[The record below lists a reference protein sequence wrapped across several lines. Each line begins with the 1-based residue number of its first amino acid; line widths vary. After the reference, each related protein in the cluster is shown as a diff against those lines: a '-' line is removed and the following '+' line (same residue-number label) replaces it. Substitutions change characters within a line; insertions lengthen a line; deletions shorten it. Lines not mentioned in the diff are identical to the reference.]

1 MEKIYKER
9 KSEKIQELLKSD
21 CFKDKDWRLKFQNL
35 TYVTDLDNILYSLER
50 YFELKNNIGSN
61 PESSQNVDALLNRLE
76 AQISRWFKIIEQLDK
91 EATGETGSSRD
102 KDIFRKSVESSS
114 NFNRTLLL
122 SFFSFLFYILITVA
136 GTTDLMVL
144 LNNPVELPIVKISI
158 PIYGFFFIT
167 PILLIAT
174 HLNILFNLK
183 IHTGLVRKFKQ
194 KFVVTK
200 SKTLEKDFT
209 KELWIKEEEQMPS
222 FFLNS
227 LFSESLTAME
237 KYFTLFITWLFL
249 YLLPILILSLMQIK
263 FSKFQNLGLTTLQFA
278 FLVSDAIILFI
289 YWPIIINQNLEEEP
303 EKNWKYFPLYRIV
316 QLWKEKATAG
326 IFKKLLQSFLL
337 VAQFVLVTSVFL
349 FSAINLKYVY
359 NINSMD
365 GEIPAVNTYLFHD
378 SIVFPKLVL
387 IGEVVAK
394 EKGLASLQKRN
405 LIYSDFIN
413 CDLSNVDFQYANLSG
428 ASFFNIKLLNT
439 QFYGSTM
446 DGIYPSEMKIL
457 SKEKPKSEE
466 K

>member
-21 CFKDKDWRLKFQNL
+21 CFKDKDWRLKFHNL
-35 TYVTDLDNILYSLER
+35 TYVTDQDNILYSLER

-61 PESSQNVDALLNRLE
+61 PEGSQNVDALLNRLE
-76 AQISRWFKIIEQLDK
+76 AQISRWFRIIEQLDK
-91 EATGETGSSRD
+91 EAAGETGSSRD

-209 KELWIKEEEQMPS
+209 KELWIKEEDQMPS

-249 YLLPILILSLMQIK
+249 YLLPILILSWMQIK

-278 FLVSDAIILFI
+278 FLVSDAIILFV

-303 EKNWKYFPLYRIV
+303 EKNWKYFPLYRIF
-316 QLWKEKATAG
+316 QLWKEKATNS
-326 IFKKLLQSFLL
+326 ISKKLLQSFLL

-394 EKGLASLQKRN
+394 EKGLASLQKKKLN
-405 LIYSDFIN
+405 LF
-413 CDLSNVDFQYANLSG
+413 
-428 ASFFNIKLLNT
+428 
-439 QFYGSTM
+439 
-446 DGIYPSEMKIL
+446 
-457 SKEKPKSEE
+457 
-466 K
+466 